1 MATIESLEKELFLLQ
16 QDRMRIINEDSLRF
30 KAIEELTSTIS
41 PLVGIVKNLEANLRL
56 FSESLLALND
66 RISNLKDEVKRVN
79 DAQVLL
85 NRQFS
90 LKVEIKPK
98 SKKSFKWPWK

>member
-1 MATIESLEKELFLLQ
+1 MRNIESIDQELLNIQ
-16 QDRMRIINEDSLRF
+16 TARMAEINANDKRF

-56 FSESLLALND
+56 FSESLLTLND